1 MIDIRK
7 LKELVK
13 LMVENDLTELDLQDQ
28 EETVSLRRG
37 QHQSAVPP
45 AASVPHPPEAHASS
59 ATIDSAD
66 GERASDGDDASLHAI
81 TSPMVGTFYAS
92 PEPDKP
98 PYVSAGSSVSE
109 ESVVCIVEA
118 MKVFSEI
125 KAECTGTI
133 EKILVKNGE
142 SVEFGQ
148 RLFLVK
154 TG

>member
-13 LMVENDLTELDLQDQ
+13 LMVENDLSELDLQDQ

-37 QHQSAVPP
+37 SPNVYGPVATAPAPAPVAAAAPASAP
-45 AASVPHPPEAHASS
+45 AAAP
-59 ATIDSAD
+59 AD
-66 GERASDGDDASLHAI
+66 DESLHAI
-81 TSPMVGTFYAS
+81 TSPMVGTFYSA

-98 PYVSAGSSVSE
+98 PYVSAGSSVSD

-125 KAECTGTI
+125 KAECSGTI
-133 EKILVKNGE
+133 EKILVKNGD

-148 RLFLVK
+148 KLFLVRK
-154 TG
+154 G

>member
-37 QHQSAVPP
+37 QHQASAPP
-45 AASVPHPPEAHASS
+45 PI
-59 ATIDSAD
+59 ATPAQPSGGPAPQA
-66 GERASDGDDASLHAI
+66 GGVEPAPTNDDDSLHAI

-125 KAECTGTI
+125 KAECSGTI
-133 EKILVKNGE
+133 EKVLVKNGE

-148 RLFLVK
+148 KLFLVK

>member
-37 QHQSAVPP
+37 QHNPVFAPAPMAAPAP
-45 AASVPHPPEAHASS
+45 AAGAPAAAPAEPATAPE
-59 ATIDSAD
+59 
-66 GERASDGDDASLHAI
+66 DDDSLHAI
-81 TSPMVGTFYAS
+81 VSPMVGTFYAA
-92 PEPDKP
+92 PEPGKP
-98 PYVSAGSSVSE
+98 PYISAGSSVSD

-125 KAECTGTI
+125 KAECSGTV
-133 EKILVKNGE
+133 ERVLVKDGD

-148 RLFLVK
+148 KLFLVRPS
-154 TG
+154 